1 MSDSRDTVLFRLGEE
16 RGRAGRVLREIYRAL
31 KESGYDPISQIVGY
45 LLSGDPTYITRNVRA
60 RSLIREIERD
70 ELIEEMVRAYL
81 RERS

>member
-16 RGRAGRVLREIYRAL
+16 RGRAGRVLREISRAL

-70 ELIEEMVRAYL
+70 ELIEEMVQ
-81 RERS
+81 SVPP